1 MCFKSNSIRKVYLV
15 LSCLLYLLLLFC
27 VVVVVAVVV
36 FKFNIQRLL
45 IKRLDQSLLQS
56 QVEQLEQE
64 LSSARHQAASTERA
78 LEMKLSLAT
87 DDAAALRSKLSAAH
101 SDTDSLRA
109 TIDVL
114 KASAVLHMHD

>member
-1 MCFKSNSIRKVYLV
+1 
-15 LSCLLYLLLLFC
+15 
-27 VVVVVAVVV
+27 
-36 FKFNIQRLL
+36 
-45 IKRLDQSLLQS
+45 
-56 QVEQLEQE
+56 
-64 LSSARHQAASTERA
+64 
-78 LEMKLSLAT
+78 MKLSLAT